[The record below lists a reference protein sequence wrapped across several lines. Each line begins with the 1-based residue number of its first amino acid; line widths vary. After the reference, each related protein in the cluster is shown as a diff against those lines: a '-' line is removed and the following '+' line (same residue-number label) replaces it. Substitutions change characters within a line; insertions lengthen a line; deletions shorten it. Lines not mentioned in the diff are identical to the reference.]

1 MKKLNIALMALALTL
16 SVSCKENKE
25 DEMMDDTE
33 MEMEDSTSMDSDSE
47 GMMDSD
53 RTEIAVPMASK
64 SGSNVTGV
72 ISFVQEGDEVK
83 MIANLTGLTPG
94 THAIHLHENGDCSA
108 DDATSAGG
116 HWNPKSNEHGD
127 WDEGMHHMGDIGN
140 LEANANGEVSYTFS
154 TDKWCIGCEDDTKN
168 IVGKGVIVHAAADDF
183 TSQPSGAA
191 GARVAC
197 GVIE

>member
-16 SVSCKENKE
+16 SVSCKETKE
-25 DEMMDDTE
+25 EEMTDETMT
-33 MEMEDSTSMDSDSE
+33 EMEDSSSMDSESS
-47 GMMDSD
+47 MDSKM
-53 RTEIAVPMASK
+53 EIAVPMASK

-72 ISFVQEGDEVK
+72 ISFVQEGAQVK
-83 MIANLTGLTPG
+83 MIANLTGLEPG
-94 THAIHLHENGDCSA
+94 VHAIHLHENGDCSA
-108 DDATSAGG
+108 TDATSAGG

-127 WDEGMHHMGDIGN
+127 WDEGSHHMGDIGN
-140 LEANANGEVSYTFS
+140 LEANANGEASYTFS
-154 TDKWCIGCEDDTKN
+154 TDKWCMDCDDATKN
-168 IVGKGVIVHAAADDF
+168 IKGKGVIVHATADDF

>member
-1 MKKLNIALMALALTL
+1 MKKFNIVLMALAMIL
-16 SVSCKENKE
+16 SISCKETQQE
-25 DEMMDDTE
+25 ESMEETTTE
-33 MEMEDSTSMDSDSE
+33 MNGSE
-47 GMMDSD
+47 TLE
-53 RTEIAVPMASK
+53 TENMNQQITVPMASK
-64 SGSNVTGV
+64 SGSSATGS

-83 MIANLTGLTPG
+83 MLANLTGLEPG
-94 THAIHLHENGDCSA
+94 VHAIHLHVNGDCSA

-127 WDEGMHHMGDIGN
+127 WSGGTNHMGDIGN
-140 LEANANGEVSYTFS
+140 LEADAAGNVSYTFS
-154 TDKWCIGCEDDTKN
+154 TSEWCIGCDDNSKN
-168 IVGKGVIVHAAADDF
+168 ILGKGVIIHAKADDF